1 MSFFFSRYI
10 ATAKF
15 DSRNKVP
22 YVGVLRPLSQIL
34 QQILSE
40 PEDEIRMFNDHLKMA
55 LGAHFSNIN
64 TLVDLVPELKTLV
77 YETPEYT
84 KHHAATNTAAAAD
97 YTGAVDNIEARN
109 RFQNVYVEVMRAVC
123 QWRMTTL
130 VCV

>member
-1 MSFFFSRYI
+1 M
-10 ATAKF
+10 
-15 DSRNKVP
+15 
-22 YVGVLRPLSQIL
+22 GVLRPLSQIL

-55 LGAHFSNIN
+55 LGAHFSNIS

-77 YETPEYT
+77 YGTTPDPS
-84 KHHAATNTAAAAD
+84 KHHAATNTATAAAAD
-97 YTGAVDNIEARN
+97 YASAADNIEARN
-109 RFQNVYVEVMRAVC
+109 RFQNVYVEVMRAIC